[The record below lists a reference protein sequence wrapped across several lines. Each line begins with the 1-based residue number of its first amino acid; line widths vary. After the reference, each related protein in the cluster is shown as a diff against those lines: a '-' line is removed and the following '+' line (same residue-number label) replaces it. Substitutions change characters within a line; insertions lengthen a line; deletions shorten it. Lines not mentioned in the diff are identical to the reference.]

1 MKIKITESDLHGII
15 RQTVETILEKR
26 EYSLRGELICRLPY
40 FVTLLFTNHC
50 IEREYERDITEKDI
64 IKDAEA
70 VIKDVIRDF
79 ESGQLKSDEY
89 IKIIN
94 RENCVVSI
102 CSLITGRGNS
112 KTGRMIQHL
121 VAVTTYIW
129 DGRINIDQGNHNYY
143 IGEPSE
149 EYLEAKKWNAENQ
162 DKVLAYMDWKRN
174 NDIKR
179 QMRKADNEHYYR
191 NNSEISPEKRMD
203 FINRTYDNQARL
215 DKKAIHNAMDP
226 DEFKAIQDY
235 YKEVDSRPLSSKFS
249 ANRDLRAMDLLKKR
263 REMSESQLKELVMEA
278 VRRVLSEMDDS
289 TNLNMLAARTAGN
302 DEFYTKMEDVEK
314 ELPNYAQFF
323 RGKKIYC
330 PCDGPQSKIFQ
341 WFKNNFRTLGL
352 QSLDATSFSFTGNG
366 QYIQIDASGNM
377 RSGMLRGDGDFR
389 SEESQMLMSR
399 CDIVVTNPPFTLFSD
414 IVSQCQRYGKKFLL
428 LGNKNAASTK
438 TVFNLMRTG
447 EVTYGYSKPGEFVQ
461 PEGDKI
467 KRMSGLT
474 RWFTNLP
481 VNTEKKFAP
490 TAQYDPQ
497 RHLRPDNETDDI
509 INVDSIKDIPYDYDG
524 KMLVPITIF
533 DQGLDRNEYDII
545 KMVRPVVGGKRKFV
559 RVLIQKR
566 K

>member
-1 MKIKITESDLHGII
+1 MKIKITENDLHGII

-79 ESGQLKSDEY
+79 ESGKLKSDEY

-112 KTGRMIQHL
+112 KTGMMIQHL

-149 EYLEAKKWNAENQ
+149 EYLEAKKWNAKNQ
-162 DKVLAYMDWKRN
+162 DKVLAYMDWKRG

-235 YKEVDSRPLSSKFS
+235 YKKVDNQPLSSKFS
-249 ANRDLRAMDLLKKR
+249 ANRDLRAMDLLR
-263 REMSESQLKELVMEA
+263 
-278 VRRVLSEMDDS
+278 
-289 TNLNMLAARTAGN
+289 
-302 DEFYTKMEDVEK
+302 
-314 ELPNYAQFF
+314 
-323 RGKKIYC
+323 
-330 PCDGPQSKIFQ
+330 
-341 WFKNNFRTLGL
+341 
-352 QSLDATSFSFTGNG
+352 
-366 QYIQIDASGNM
+366 
-377 RSGMLRGDGDFR
+377 
-389 SEESQMLMSR
+389 
-399 CDIVVTNPPFTLFSD
+399 
-414 IVSQCQRYGKKFLL
+414 
-428 LGNKNAASTK
+428 
-438 TVFNLMRTG
+438 
-447 EVTYGYSKPGEFVQ
+447 
-461 PEGDKI
+461 
-467 KRMSGLT
+467 
-474 RWFTNLP
+474 
-481 VNTEKKFAP
+481 
-490 TAQYDPQ
+490 
-497 RHLRPDNETDDI
+497 
-509 INVDSIKDIPYDYDG
+509 
-524 KMLVPITIF
+524 
-533 DQGLDRNEYDII
+533 
-545 KMVRPVVGGKRKFV
+545 KRKEEN
-559 RVLIQKR
+559 QG
-566 K
+566 